1 MKYYELLIPMEEKN
15 ITSKKEIENALD
27 LVKEKFDDPKL
38 KPRFASF
45 SKNMQFTFP
54 DLNTSYLMRVINGEV
69 RSLAEESIPEPDIH
83 VKIESRILIDI
94 LHKKMNPMKAYTM
107 GKLKAKGKLT
117 DLLKLQKLL

>member
-1 MKYYELLIPMEEKN
+1 MA
-15 ITSKKEIENALD
+15 TKKDIEDALAI
-27 LVKEKFDDPKL
+27 VKAKFDDPKL
-38 KPRFASF
+38 KPRFSSF

-54 DLNTSYLMRVINGEV
+54 DLNTSYLMKVVNGEV
-69 RSLAEESIPEPDIH
+69 ESLEEESIPEPDIH
-83 VKIESRILIDI
+83 VTIDSSILIDI